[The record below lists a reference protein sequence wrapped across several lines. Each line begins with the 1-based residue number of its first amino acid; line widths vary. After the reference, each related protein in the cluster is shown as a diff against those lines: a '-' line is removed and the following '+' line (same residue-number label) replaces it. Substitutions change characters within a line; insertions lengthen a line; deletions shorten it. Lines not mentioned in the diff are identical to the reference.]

1 MAIHENNSISNID
14 KFSYF
19 KTFLCD
25 SANVTISG
33 LSLSA
38 SNYAQAIELLKDCY
52 DNNQVLIS
60 GYMKNFVL
68 LPKIKKENHI
78 KGRRN
83 LYHQIESSVKNLK
96 TLKLDTNSYG
106 SLLHAFSL

>member
-1 MAIHENNSISNID
+1 
-14 KFSYF
+14 
-19 KTFLCD
+19 
-25 SANVTISG
+25 
-33 LSLSA
+33 
-38 SNYAQAIELLKDCY
+38 
-52 DNNQVLIS
+52 
-60 GYMKNFVL
+60 MKNFVL
-68 LPKIKKENHI
+68 LPKIKNENHI